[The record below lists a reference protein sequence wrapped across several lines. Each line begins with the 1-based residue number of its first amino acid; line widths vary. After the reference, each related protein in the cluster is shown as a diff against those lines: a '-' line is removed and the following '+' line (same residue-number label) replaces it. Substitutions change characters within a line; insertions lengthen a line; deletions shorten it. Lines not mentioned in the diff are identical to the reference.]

1 MKHFKIKK
9 IKGTYLIIYQIIFLN
24 NMLSLHKALINN
36 KNKYYFE
43 INKL

>member
-9 IKGTYLIIYQIIFLN
+9 IKGSQLSIYQIIFLN
-24 NMLSLHKALINN
+24 LILSLHKAKIQN

-43 INKL
+43 VIKL